1 MLNCSL
7 SPAGCKHHN
16 LTLVVTF
23 TAQASKCNLHD
34 RLFKGRLAH
43 KEPTYVIIDVHGVGY
58 QVNISLQTFGDI
70 KDREEV
76 FLHTYLAVR
85 EDAHVLYGFST
96 PAEKNLFLHLISVNG
111 VGPGTALIMLSY
123 MSVEELSM
131 AIAREDAAAL
141 QRIKGI
147 GTKTAQ
153 RVIIDLKDRIR
164 REKDIEMTTMINPA
178 HNTMR
183 QEALT
188 ALLTLGIPRS
198 AAEKSVDM
206 VLKKSGNTI
215 TLEDLIKQ
223 ALKAT

>member
-1 MLNCSL
+1 M
-7 SPAGCKHHN
+7 
-16 LTLVVTF
+16 
-23 TAQASKCNLHD
+23 
-34 RLFKGRLAH
+34 
-43 KEPTYVIIDVHGVGY
+43 IIDVHGVGY